1 MTQPRGAI
9 TKGILTILAHKR
21 YGATA
26 PLVERQLEDMGID
39 ISGKDSVAVRLCM
52 LVTRGLVYRDG
63 NHQCECCG
71 SSKAVYRITEQGRI
85 ALGGVTQSV
94 LEEV

>member
-26 PLVERQLEDMGID
+26 PLVERQLGDMGIYT
-39 ISGKDSVAVRLCM
+39 SHETSVAATLC
-52 LVTRGLVYRDG
+52 LLATRGLVYRDG

-85 ALGGVTQSV
+85 ALNHKQM
-94 LEEV
+94 EEA